1 MARQDE
7 TEKLETD
14 IEKQIYKQN
23 LSPED
28 MSALSLILESLRR
41 IGEYATDIAEI
52 VLNMTVSKLTL
63 G

>member
-28 MSALSLILESLRR
+28 MSALRLILESLRR